1 MSAFHY
7 NTCPCVIKPH
17 VFVFVCHYNASVRI
31 HMWLV
36 RVGSWLRVIV
46 TRCFAYVCIRNAR
59 TYIHICVSIWYVR
72 SCLSYIRRVF
82 VFVCWVDSIYSM
94 FRFSKKPI
102 TPYNLDNYPL
112 LFRNNCVFMH
122 GQLYR
127 WLELVFWTVYIGICI
142 MGRLISIPYLSLV
155 H

>member
-1 MSAFHY
+1 MCFIIARVFALTCHNLTRVCVSAFNY
-7 NTCPCVIKPH
+7 NTCPCVIIPH

-31 HMWLV
+31 HMWLL

-82 VFVCWVDSIYSM
+82 VFVCCVDSIYSM
-94 FRFSKKPI
+94 FRLSKKPI
-102 TPYNLDNYPL
+102 TLYNLDNYPL
-112 LFRNNCVFMH
+112 L
-122 GQLYR
+122 
-127 WLELVFWTVYIGICI
+127 LETTVHLCMVSYITG
-142 MGRLISIPYLSLV
+142 
-155 H
+155 